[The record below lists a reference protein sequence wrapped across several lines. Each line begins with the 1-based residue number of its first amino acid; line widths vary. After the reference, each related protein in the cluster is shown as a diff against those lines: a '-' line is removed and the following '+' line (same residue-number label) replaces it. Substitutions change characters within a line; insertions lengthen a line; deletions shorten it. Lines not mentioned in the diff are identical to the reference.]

1 MKSTILLIASLLI
14 SMLPNSGRADESIKT
29 VKSKL
34 NEATVFL
41 KGAELTHTATTGLVS
56 GYNEIKIE
64 KLSPAIDR
72 NSLKIKTSDGVLIS
86 AFEFSVDEVPIK
98 KLNESRVV
106 IMKDSIE
113 GITEDLA
120 KLRAEMKIDGELLQ
134 IMKKG
139 IDRNVS
145 DTLSITDL
153 MKVMEYYQN
162 KSREIELRQISNQKK
177 QKGMERKM
185 AEINLRLKKESIQEY
200 EKSGVL
206 RINCSSPLATN
217 CTFTISYYTPSAQW
231 TPYYD
236 INVVSTD
243 KPIKIVTKAKVRQT
257 TTVDW
262 SKVKLTLSTATPSN
276 GKSAPLFSAWFLQYA
291 DIQLRSQNISGL
303 MQNMYSYS
311 QASSKA
317 VSKGFSADEVLQ
329 EYESVEKS
337 VNPIYV
343 VSGVVVDENYYRSL
357 DPSMIK
363 DVTTLAAT
371 DATPIYGSNASG
383 GAIVVSL
390 KNSMDDYVTTQENA
404 LNLVYTID
412 LPYTIPG
419 DGKEQSIEVKT
430 NETSAEYK
438 YYCAPKLDTE
448 TYLLAEIADW
458 EKLNLLSGK
467 ANITYDGTY
476 IGETVIQSG
485 STEKKLSLTLGV
497 DKRVSVKR
505 ELIKDFNSKKSSN
518 SDNKQEFRYKITVKN
533 NQNKAI
539 NMVLKDQYPKSNNRE
554 IETELLLKETTPPTY
569 NNEDV
574 GVITWE
580 ENINAGESK
589 TYELSYT
596 VKYPKGRSVNL

>member
-1 MKSTILLIASLLI
+1 MKSIVLLIALLLI
-14 SMLPNSGRADESIKT
+14 CMLPNSGRADESIKT

-41 KGAELTHTATTGLVS
+41 QGAELTHTATTGLVS
-56 GYNEIKIE
+56 GYNEIKID
-64 KLSPAIDR
+64 KLSPTIDR
-72 NSLKIKTSDGVLIS
+72 NSLKIRTSDGVLIS

-98 KLNESRVV
+98 KLNESRVA

-120 KLRAEMKIDGELLQ
+120 KLKAEMKIDGELLQ

-153 MKVMEYYQN
+153 VKVMDYYQK
-162 KSREIELRQISNQKK
+162 KSTEIELRQISNQKK

-185 AEINLRLKKESIQEY
+185 AEISLRLKQESVQEY

-206 RINCSSPLATN
+206 HINCSSPLTTN

-243 KPIKIVTKAKVRQT
+243 KPIQIVTKAKVRQT

-291 DIQLRSQNISGL
+291 DNQLRSQNISGL
-303 MQNMYSYS
+303 MQNTISYS
-311 QASSKA
+311 QAYSKA
-317 VSKGFSADEVLQ
+317 VSKDFRADEVD
-329 EYESVEKS
+329 KS
-337 VNPIYV
+337 ISFEQSINPIYV
-343 VSGVVVDENYYRSL
+343 VGGVVVDENYYRSL

-363 DVTTLAAT
+363 DVTTLTAT

-383 GAIVVSL
+383 GVIVVSL
-390 KNSMDDYVTTQENA
+390 KNSMDDYVTTAENA

-458 EKLNLLSGK
+458 ETLNLLSGK

-476 IGETVIQSG
+476 IGETYIQSS

-505 ELIKDFNSKKSSN
+505 ELVKDFNSKKSSN
-518 SDNKQEFRYKITVKN
+518 SDNKQEFRYKLTVKN

-580 ENINAGESK
+580 DNINAGESK

-596 VKYPKGRSVNL
+596 VKYPKGRDINL